1 MNISKL
7 FCGAL
12 ALAATTITISAEIP
26 TNYYST
32 CEGKGG
38 QELLEA
44 LFNRITEHTDVT
56 YSGLWTLYQTSD
68 VHDNGK
74 IWDIYSTKEW
84 TYKSE
89 QCGNYSHVG
98 DCYNREHSMPKSW
111 FNDASPMVSDAFHI
125 YPTDGKVNGQRS
137 NYPYGE
143 CANGTKVSSN
153 GGVEALGKLGV
164 STFEGYSGTVFEPDN
179 EYKGDLARSYFYMV
193 TCYNDRVSNWNS
205 DMLNGT
211 SYPAFTDWSID
222 LLLKWH
228 REDPVSKKET
238 DRNEAIYAAQNNRNP
253 FIDHPELVEYI
264 WGVHKA
270 DAWSSTNNCVP
281 ELNRPT
287 DGSTVSMGGTAVGI
301 ASKYTLNIKGSYLT
315 SDITLS
321 LTSDKSGFSLATSK
335 VKAADA
341 MSDDGANVDIIYTA
355 ATTGD
360 ATATLTLTSDN
371 ISSTVTVTATA
382 YDGLHAAEA
391 TDITDESFVA
401 NWVYIGDADADG
413 NYTLNVTLDG
423 ESIEGYPCKVNAA
436 DGQYRVS
443 ELQPETAY
451 EYSVSSAS
459 TTSNVVKV
467 TTASSQPEIVISFD
481 GALSLT
487 AITGEASDAI
497 ELSIDSDNID
507 SDITISIDAPFQLST
522 DKAEWANT
530 LKLNPAE
537 DRFYLRL
544 YSEVDG
550 AWESTITAKAGE
562 YVYDELSVEGT
573 SSSSTNFLEDFE
585 PEGQETYTAY
595 TYTGTAAVWNFSNA
609 GIWQADGAYE
619 GLQAVRFGKTSSS
632 YIGMASDKR
641 RGAGLVQFYA
651 KRYNKDAEAGLELL
665 YSTDQGES
673 WQSAG
678 TATVTGTSY
687 EQYSF
692 TVNVSGDI
700 RVKVQQTSGARMMLD
715 NLTIEDYL
723 STTAVGDVDYH
734 SWDAY
739 CRNGQVIVETSAPTE
754 INVYGVDG
762 VTYYSGTVNGSMT
775 LSLAK
780 GLYIIATQSAS
791 RRVLVK

>member
-89 QCGNYSHVG
+89 QCGNYSHIG

-143 CANGTKVSSN
+143 CANGSKVSSN
-153 GGVEALGKLGV
+153 GGVEALGKLGEC
-164 STFEGYSGTVFEPDN
+164 TFEGYSGTVFEPDN

-193 TCYNDRVSNWNS
+193 TCYNDRVSSWNS

-211 SYPAFTDWSID
+211 SYPAFTDWSVD

-341 MSDDGANVDIIYTA
+341 MSDYGADVDIIYTA

-459 TTSNVVKV
+459 ATSNVVKV

-507 SDITISIDAPFQLST
+507 SDITISVDAPFQLST

-723 STTAVGDVDYH
+723 STTSVGDVDYH

-739 CRNGQVIVETSAPTE
+739 CRNGQVIVETSTPTE